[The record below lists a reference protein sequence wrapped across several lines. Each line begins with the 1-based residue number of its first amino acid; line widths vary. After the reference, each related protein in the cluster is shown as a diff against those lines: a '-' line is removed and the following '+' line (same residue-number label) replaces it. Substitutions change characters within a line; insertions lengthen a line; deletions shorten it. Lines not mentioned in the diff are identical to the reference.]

1 MKIKSI
7 SALLLFSPLQ
17 VVCSNEND
25 LLSVLSSDTIEQ
37 KVLAARKKKRE
48 LKVVSNV
55 TVDAPRLESYTESD
69 EILYEK
75 LISVPIKHI
84 GNTIMIQS
92 DEIFGLLKDGYT
104 KNGQCGKKI
113 DAVTMATS
121 ALLSVYD
128 DVFDFVYVLPY
139 YNINHEKNNYDGCTS
154 QTNIGNNVPFRKS
167 GGALRSMI
175 STAPYPPGYYIASL
189 HELGHAWLV
198 YLDSLPQQKAE
209 IDGVSSIHSAHW
221 GFTTLDKHG
230 MLGGFA
236 PDVFVCKKPDG
247 RIPTKSLPCD
257 NNELKNFPYFGK
269 KGSPTTSHDLIGP
282 FAKVE
287 LMIMG
292 LMSQEEIS
300 DEEIVHCKN
309 LKAELNSDR
318 ILENVSCEEI
328 VHLSAKDI
336 SDSLSTD
343 QRSKQIEKGAKLRA
357 AHVIV
362 FDTKYELPKDESELN
377 DVKWKEYLEW
387 ANGYGPELEDLF
399 FENTYKNA
407 ELTFSVSDNDLGCGL
422 RDKNLCRKSP
432 NKSKKGK
439 GECGDLIPIL
449 EKDCP
454 KKSKIKKLKRCL
466 KAKYGELCKGKE
478 TDKCETDKK
487 LNNCSKN
494 KDIYEKRAPT
504 E

>member
-1 MKIKSI
+1 MKIKFI

-48 LKVVSNV
+48 LKVDSSV

-69 EILYEK
+69 DCALGGGINYCPCQNESYPCSGTSNGQSSCWSSSEESCKKGGFFTEASFCPAQCSEGTVLDDGCCYSDDILYEK
-75 LISVPIKHI
+75 IISVPIKHI

-104 KNGQCGKKI
+104 KIEQCGKKI

-128 DVFDFVYVLPY
+128 DVFEFVYVLPY

-175 STAPYPPGYYIASL
+175 STVPYTQPVSYIASL

-198 YLDSLPQQKAE
+198 YLDSLPQRKAE
-209 IDGVSSIHSAHW
+209 INGVLNKHYAHW

-236 PDVFVCKKPDG
+236 PDAFVCKKPDG

-257 NNELKNFPYFGK
+257 NNELKPFHYYK
-269 KGSPTTSHDLIGP
+269 YGSTKTSHDLIGS

-292 LMSQEEIS
+292 LISLEEIS

-309 LKAELNSDR
+309 LKAELNRDS
-318 ILENVSCEEI
+318 IVENVSCEEI

-377 DVKWKEYLEW
+377 DVKWKEYLKW
-387 ANGYGPELEDLF
+387 TNDYGPKVEDLF
-399 FENTYKNA
+399 FENTYENA

-422 RDKNLCRKSP
+422 RKKNLCRKSP
-432 NKSKKGK
+432 NK
-439 GECGDLIPIL
+439 
-449 EKDCP
+449 
-454 KKSKIKKLKRCL
+454 
-466 KAKYGELCKGKE
+466 
-478 TDKCETDKK
+478 
-487 LNNCSKN
+487 
-494 KDIYEKRAPT
+494 
-504 E
+504 